1 MVTILGIAHMS
12 WLTMFCS
19 IFYVTFAHE
28 QGLEGTSAENFSCV
42 VYTVHISSM
51 NCTWNAGR
59 SAPKDTQCFLYL
71 KYDNIEHNGE
81 EIECPHYISN
91 NLGRHVGCH
100 FPKVTVNKDKVTLR
114 VTGSSKESPIQISD
128 HEVRLYKYEKL
139 APPQDITVNCDEQPL
154 CKVEWKAPPSAIKAP
169 HDYCFKYEIKKP
181 KGETHEC
188 YPKGQKYILRLRA
201 AGQYCTIAVGWSDWS
216 QPIEFGTDP
225 NPFPALPLLLV
236 AFGTILIILFLIFIY
251 KRFHIWELLVVKVP
265 QPKDILWQNENME
278 NVWVDPIPAGDE
290 KITVVEDIGVS
301 CKSNETSPS
310 CSQLQAQ
317 IN

>member
-51 NCTWNAGR
+51 NCTWNA
-59 SAPKDTQCFLYL
+59 
-71 KYDNIEHNGE
+71 
-81 EIECPHYISN
+81 
-91 NLGRHVGCH
+91 
-100 FPKVTVNKDKVTLR
+100 
-114 VTGSSKESPIQISD
+114 
-128 HEVRLYKYEKL
+128 EKL

-169 HDYCFKYEIKKP
+169 HDYCFKYEIKDEIRSTYSNKP